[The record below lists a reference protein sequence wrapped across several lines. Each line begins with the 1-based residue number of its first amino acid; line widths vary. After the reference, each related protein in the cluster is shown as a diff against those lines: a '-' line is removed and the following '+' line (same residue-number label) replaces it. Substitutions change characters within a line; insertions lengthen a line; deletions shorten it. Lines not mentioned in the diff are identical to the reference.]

1 MDLHIQRHREGYP
14 VADNAE
20 YDVIIVGGGATGLSA
35 ALYTSRAMLKTAIVE
50 RLAPGGQILLTDVIE
65 NYPGFPDGVT
75 GPELSQLYERQAV
88 KYGAEI
94 LYDSV
99 IGLKNLDGAVK
110 TVVGDEGEYSA
121 KAIIIS
127 SGGDH
132 NKLEVPGEDEYSGK
146 GVSYCATCDGNFFR
160 DMPVAVVGGGDS
172 AMQESL
178 YLTQMTEKVTVLHR
192 REKLR
197 ASKILQDRAMKHP
210 KIDFKWNTV
219 VERVQ
224 GNGLMESVLLKNTH
238 SGETST
244 LNVPGLFVFIGF
256 HPNTEFLRG
265 SPIELDG
272 GGHIIANMAME
283 TNLPGVYGAGDV
295 RANSDRQLGTAVGDG
310 ITAALSAYHYIEDL
324 EG

>member
-1 MDLHIQRHREGYP
+1 MTSK
-14 VADNAE
+14 ADF
-20 YDVIIVGGGATGLSA
+20 DVIIVGGGATGLSA

-65 NYPGFPDGVT
+65 NYPGFPDGIT

-94 LYDSV
+94 LYDSA

-121 KAIIIS
+121 KVIIIS

-192 REKLR
+192 RDKLR

-210 KIDFKWNTV
+210 KIEFKWNTV

-224 GNGLMESVLLKNTH
+224 GNGQMESLLLKDTH
-238 SGETST
+238 SGEAST
-244 LNVPGLFVFIGF
+244 LDVPGLFIFIGF
-256 HPNTEFLRG
+256 HPNTEFLRE
-265 SPIELDG
+265 SSVELDG

-283 TNLPGVYGAGDV
+283 TNVPGVYGAGDV

-310 ITAALSAYHYIEDL
+310 ITAALSAYHYIEEQADAAP
-324 EG
+324 

>member
-1 MDLHIQRHREGYP
+1 MAG
-14 VADNAE
+14 NAE

-65 NYPGFPDGVT
+65 NYPGFPDGIT

-88 KYGAEI
+88 KYGAEV

-192 REKLR
+192 RDKLR

-210 KIDFKWNTV
+210 KIEFKWNTV
-219 VERVQ
+219 VDRVQ
-224 GNGLMESVLLKNTH
+224 GNGQMESVLLKNTH
-238 SGETST
+238 SGENST
-244 LNVPGLFVFIGF
+244 LDVPGLFVFIGF
-256 HPNTEFLRG
+256 HPNTEFLREN
-265 SPIELDG
+265 SIELDG
-272 GGHIIANMAME
+272 GGHLIANMAME
-283 TNLPGVYGAGDV
+283 TSVPGVYGAGDV